1 MGGLILWGICAVAS
15 GARMRAYVKV
25 RLRFCAPVL
34 PSSAALKSIRF
45 MEWGVCTVA
54 SGAQMRVYAKVRLP
68 VFGSK
73 NKKSLLRKGGFCK

>member
-15 GARMRAYVKV
+15 GARMRAYAKV

-54 SGAQMRVYAKVRLP
+54 PAFESALSVQGRINAYKRNSA
-68 VFGSK
+68 
-73 NKKSLLRKGGFCK
+73 